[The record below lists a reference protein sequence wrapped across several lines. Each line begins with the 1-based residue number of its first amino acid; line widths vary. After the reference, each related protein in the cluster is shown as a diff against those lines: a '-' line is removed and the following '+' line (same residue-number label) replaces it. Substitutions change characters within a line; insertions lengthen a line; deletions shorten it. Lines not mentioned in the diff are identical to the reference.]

1 MSTDGNLKGVH
12 PALALRVRKILD
24 AMRALGFEMI
34 VTDGVRTTEE
44 QQALWRRGRTAPGP
58 KVTNADGITTI
69 SKHQTRR
76 AVDCCFMV
84 DGTASWAESN
94 PWALYGAMARA
105 IGLVWGGDF
114 TSIKDRP
121 HVELSAEDV

>member
-1 MSTDGNLKGVH
+1 VTTDEKLLGVH
-12 PALALRVRKILD
+12 PVLALKVRRILD

-34 VTDGVRTTEE
+34 VTDGVRTTQE
-44 QQALWRRGRTAPGP
+44 QQALWRRGRTEPGK
-58 KVTNADGITTI
+58 KVTNADGVTTI

-76 AVDCCFMV
+76 AVDCCFLV
-84 DGTASWAESN
+84 NGVASWAESN

-105 IGLVWGGDF
+105 IGLTWGGDF

-121 HVELSAEDV
+121 HVELGTEDA